1 MDRSNNLAE
10 KSHDRVQSH
19 VKLCLRHEFKNPL
32 PKDASMHEIAP
43 NANKLKEKIRALLLQ
58 AKRESLKVKRL

>member
-1 MDRSNNLAE
+1 MNS
-10 KSHDRVQSH
+10 KIP
-19 VKLCLRHEFKNPL
+19 CLL